1 MDFFCILRV
10 SLHDVIPS
18 AGVCTYIYIYIYIYI
33 VYICV
38 CVVGG
43 YRPICHL
50 YINMAELTME

>member
-18 AGVCTYIYIYIYIYI
+18 AGVCTYIYIY
-33 VYICV
+33 VCV
-38 CVVGG
+38 CVCVCVCVWV